1 MLSFQFPGGHIKPA
15 DNIELISNNVR
26 FKPAQFILK
35 VLMAGNEL
43 LASAVPQKE
52 MSISDEEATY
62 CIFNDL
68 RVTTGKGRQKMLQ
81 RLFLRIESKVKVL

>member
-1 MLSFQFPGGHIKPA
+1 MLSFQFPGGHIKPT

-26 FKPAQFILK
+26 FKPTQFILK

-52 MSISDEEATY
+52 MSISD
-62 CIFNDL
+62 
-68 RVTTGKGRQKMLQ
+68 
-81 RLFLRIESKVKVL
+81 